1 MLIPSAHPR
10 IYIIRVSEQPGGTFL
25 ITAAQAEEIVTKLDH
40 LLADLHALAPQVA
53 EMHAE
58 LEEFRPLL
66 RMFRPNGGASDL
78 QRAGLLRAARRAAR
92 ANG

>member
-1 MLIPSAHPR
+1 MCELDYADP
-10 IYIIRVSEQPGGTFL
+10 
-25 ITAAQAEEIVTKLDH
+25 EEIRAAEAAEQDQADRIEGLLNH
-40 LLADLHALAPQVA
+40 LLADVHALAPQVA

-78 QRAGLLRAARRAAR
+78 QRAGLLRAVRKAGR
-92 ANG
+92 GG